1 MADGRLIAITGAS
14 SGLGRAI
21 ARRFARDGETVI
33 VLGRRRAQLES
44 VAAECGA
51 SAHPIVCDVG
61 NVEEV
66 RAAFAEI
73 AERYGRLDVLI
84 NNAAIYQPT
93 LVKDATDAQI
103 EAAVLTNLA
112 GPIYCSR
119 AAIPLIG
126 RGGQIINISSET
138 VSLPHAMFS
147 LYQSSK
153 AGLERFTEA
162 LRAEL
167 EADGVRVNMLR
178 AGQMSGEDSHAPS
191 DDANVLRQFAE
202 ENLKRGL
209 DLRGKPR
216 SSFESVAE
224 FIRLLTHLPPDLNT
238 PQIMLEARQP

>member
-1 MADGRLIAITGAS
+1 MAKGRRIAITGAS

-21 ARRFARDGETVI
+21 ARRFAQDGETVI
-33 VLGRRRAQLES
+33 LLGRRQGLLES
-44 VAAECGA
+44 VAGECGPA
-51 SAHPIVCDVG
+51 SHPIVCDVG
-61 NVEEV
+61 NVESV

-73 AERYGRLDVLI
+73 AERHGGLDVLI

-112 GPIYCSR
+112 GPIYASR
-119 AAIPLIG
+119 AAIPLLQ
-126 RGGQIINISSET
+126 RGGQILNISSET

-167 EADGVRVNMLR
+167 EPDGVRVNMVR
-178 AGQMSGEDSHAPS
+178 AGQMAGEDSHAPS
-191 DDANVLRQFAE
+191 DDADVLRQFAE

-209 DLRGKPR
+209 DLRNKPR

-238 PQIMLEARQP
+238 PQVMLEAWRA

>member
-1 MADGRLIAITGAS
+1 MADGRRIVITGAG

-21 ARRFARDGETVI
+21 AQRFARDGETVI
-33 VLGRRRAQLES
+33 LLGRRRALLES
-44 VAAECGA
+44 VAAEMGPQ
-51 SAHPIVCDVG
+51 AHAIVCDVG
-61 NVEEV
+61 DVETV
-66 RAAFAEI
+66 RSAFAEI
-73 AERYGRLDVLI
+73 AERHRGVDVLI
-84 NNAAIYQPT
+84 NNAAIYEPT
-93 LVKDATDAQI
+93 FVKDATDAQI
-103 EAAVLTNLA
+103 QAAVLTNLA

-119 AAIPLIG
+119 AAIPLMA
-126 RGGQIINISSET
+126 RGGQILNISSET

-167 EADGVRVNMLR
+167 EPDGVRVNMVR

-191 DDANVLRQFAE
+191 DDVNVLRQFAE

-209 DLRGKPR
+209 DLRSKPR

-238 PQIMLEARQP
+238 PQIVLEARHP

>member
-1 MADGRLIAITGAS
+1 MGSGRRIAITGAG

-21 ARRFARDGETVI
+21 ARRFAQDGETV
-33 VLGRRRAQLES
+33 VLLGRRQGLLES
-44 VAAECGA
+44 VAAECGPM
-51 SAHPIVCDVG
+51 AHPIVCDVG
-61 NVEEV
+61 NVESV
-66 RAAFAEI
+66 RAAFAKL
-73 AERYGRLDVLI
+73 AERHGGLDVLI

-112 GPIYCSR
+112 GPIYASR
-119 AAIPLIG
+119 AAIPLLR
-126 RGGQIINISSET
+126 RGGQILNISSET

-167 EADGVRVNMLR
+167 ESDGVRVNMIR
-178 AGQMSGEDSHAPS
+178 AGQMAGEDSHAPS
-191 DDANVLRQFAE
+191 DDVNVLRQFAE

-209 DLRGKPR
+209 DLRNKPR

-238 PQIMLEARQP
+238 PQIMLEAWRP